1 LPAGPLHFKLDVP
14 EVLLEFRTM
23 LIGLREQVRP
33 IGTASV
39 RLTVPAKPLIATIVI
54 VEFANRFASTVELVG
69 VAVTP
74 KSTPVTVTVV
84 DAEDEVEAA
93 VPVTIIAPLP
103 VWGPAVTVRVA
114 FWLPPA
120 VRTTLVGL
128 TWAVM
133 QVQLPGP
140 GEVARLTV
148 PVNPPALVTV
158 IVELVD
164 EPAWTIR
171 VGGVALM
178 VKPRTIATTFTC
190 LALTPVPPVTVT
202 V

>member
-114 FWLPPA
+114 F
-120 VRTTLVGL
+120 
-128 TWAVM
+128 
-133 QVQLPGP
+133 
-140 GEVARLTV
+140 
-148 PVNPPALVTV
+148 
-158 IVELVD
+158 
-164 EPAWTIR
+164 
-171 VGGVALM
+171 
-178 VKPRTIATTFTC
+178 
-190 LALTPVPPVTVT
+190 
-202 V
+202 